1 MAKKPVYT
9 LEFTPDYTFHVIAI
23 FCAYRDYKLCFEINR
38 KLFLGLQRFADKEIL
53 LDKKG
58 SSGQFPYFFF
68 LSEDEE
74 EYYLIENR
82 AHNGFFLVPE
92 MRQTDYFL
100 VIKNPGYAFDLNE
113 HVQRLNSIK
122 LVSRALSSDPKS
134 LKSAENFLVFE
145 PVKETME
152 VRPTLPPLL

>member
-1 MAKKPVYT
+1 
-9 LEFTPDYTFHVIAI
+9 
-23 FCAYRDYKLCFEINR
+23 
-38 KLFLGLQRFADKEIL
+38 
-53 LDKKG
+53 
-58 SSGQFPYFFF
+58 
-68 LSEDEE
+68 
-74 EYYLIENR
+74 
-82 AHNGFFLVPE
+82 